1 MKIDHE
7 KFISLYK
14 SQYGAL
20 NSSQSSGLGTLLGF
34 LEQDRDVSDLRWAA
48 YMLATVKHECANQW
62 QPIEEYGKGQGMA
75 YGNPVTVRGS
85 DGKTYTNSY
94 YGRGYVQLTW
104 EANYQNMSQNL
115 NLDDQVL
122 IHPERALEPSIAYRI
137 LSFGMR
143 NGSFTGVRLGDY
155 INGSKTDYYDAR
167 QIVNGF
173 DQAALIQG
181 YAEKLE
187 ALLRQSSNGEGKQVY
202 HVVNAEVGVQARKG
216 PGTNFPV
223 VGTIANNSPI
233 EIVCQLHG
241 ESINGSDI
249 WNKLADGTYVT
260 DFYCDTPN
268 FAKFS
273 PPIPV
278 CKDAPPPDQTPKGDA
293 GKQVYHVVNAEVG
306 VQARKGPDTNF
317 PAVGTIANN
326 SPIEIVCQLHG
337 ESINGSDIWNKLADG
352 SYVTDFY
359 CDTPNFAKF
368 SPPIPVCKD
377 VPQPPPIQPAIK
389 GDDYPFR
396 GSAPDQFDGWGF
408 LTGECTS
415 FVAWRMRQHG
425 IDFTNSMKGGLFGH
439 GYMWAN
445 NARKLGYRV
454 DNSPSVGA
462 IVYYDQNAF
471 WAGPLGHVAY
481 VAQVNG
487 DGSIVI
493 EEYNWGLEEKDH
505 YAYHHPPRLTDAAH
519 VSAFIHIV

>member
-1 MKIDHE
+1 MKFDHE

-20 NSSQSSGLGTLLGF
+20 DSSQTSGLGTLLGF
-34 LEQDRDVSDLRWAA
+34 LEQDRDVGDVRWAA

-62 QPIEEYGKGQGMA
+62 QPIEEYGRGQGMP

-104 EANYQNMSQNL
+104 ESNYRNMSQNL
-115 NLDDQVL
+115 NLGEEVL
-122 IHPERALEPSIAYRI
+122 IHPERALEASIAYRI
-137 LSFGMR
+137 MSFGMR

-167 QIVNGF
+167 QIVNGY
-173 DQAALIQG
+173 DQAVLIQG

-187 ALLRQSSNGEGKQVY
+187 ALLRQSSNGEVKQVY
-202 HVVNAEVGVQARKG
+202 HVVNAPAGVQTRKW

-260 DFYCDTPN
+260 DYYCDTPN

-273 PPIPV
+273 PPIPT
-278 CKDAPPPDQTPKGDA
+278 CKDTPQTP
-293 GKQVYHVVNAEVG
+293 
-306 VQARKGPDTNF
+306 
-317 PAVGTIANN
+317 
-326 SPIEIVCQLHG
+326 
-337 ESINGSDIWNKLADG
+337 
-352 SYVTDFY
+352 
-359 CDTPNFAKF
+359 PN
-368 SPPIPVCKD
+368 
-377 VPQPPPIQPAIK
+377 QPGIK

-396 GSAPDQFDGWGF
+396 SSPPDQPDGWGF
-408 LTGECTS
+408 LSGECTS

-425 IDFTNSMKGGLFGH
+425 IDFTNGMKGGWFGH
-439 GYMWAN
+439 GFTWAD

-454 DNSPSVGA
+454 DQSPSVGA
-462 IVYYDQNAF
+462 IAHYDPNSF

-493 EEYNWGLEEKDH
+493 EEYNWGIRETDH
-505 YAYHHPPRLTDAAH
+505 YAYHQPPRATNASQ
-519 VSAFIHIV
+519 VSNFIHIV